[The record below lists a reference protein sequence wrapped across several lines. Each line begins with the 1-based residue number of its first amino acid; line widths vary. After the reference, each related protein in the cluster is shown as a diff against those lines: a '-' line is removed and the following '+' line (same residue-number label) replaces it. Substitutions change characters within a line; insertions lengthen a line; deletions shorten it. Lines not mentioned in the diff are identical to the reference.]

1 MEKSNNFLKEWD
13 LRRHNGKTSN
23 SEVPIDK
30 INIEILE
37 IFQKLKN
44 IAQFNLK
51 LFYLVWM
58 YNNSKGFL
66 DQYARVVWVQF
77 SNMKYS

>member
-1 MEKSNNFLKEWD
+1 MRK
-13 LRRHNGKTSN
+13 HNGKTSN

-37 IFQKLKN
+37 IFQNLKN
-44 IAQFNLK
+44 IARFNFK
-51 LFYLVWM
+51 LFYQVQM
-58 YNNSKGFL
+58 YSNSKEFL
-66 DQYARVVWVQF
+66 DQYTRVVWVQF